1 MKSSERLRPD
11 EAGGGLMIYRF
22 TDEIREEEMK
32 YTCAEASK
40 ILRKLKFRFMLRV
53 TGFVTDYLLR
63 TVSV

>member
-1 MKSSERLRPD
+1 
-11 EAGGGLMIYRF
+11 MIYRF